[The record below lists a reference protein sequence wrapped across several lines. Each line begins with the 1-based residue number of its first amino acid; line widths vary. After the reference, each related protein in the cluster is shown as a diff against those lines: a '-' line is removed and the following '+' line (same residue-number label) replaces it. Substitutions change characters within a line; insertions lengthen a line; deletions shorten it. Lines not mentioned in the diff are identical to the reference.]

1 MKLYECQRNDIIKLM
16 EKPSVPIESNELEEL
31 LIFDHVDGM
40 YSYCRNLNTKVVVHP
55 AAWTEVMIVGKYE
68 DNK

>member
-1 MKLYECQRNDIIKLM
+1 M